1 MKLIKIAL
9 YKLEPSTNR
18 KKQQNFIYSDFS
30 DMLKELAKKL
40 DGNTNRQVIEIDNNG
55 LETSI
60 WFDYLNENKY
70 FDFNNICYFLLA
82 KDVASIMKE
91 DKKKNELVHQNS
103 VDDDIHL
110 KTPAHFIYF
119 PEKNILAVEEISVNA
134 PTKAII
140 ERAVKNNLH
149 EQIKFAP
156 IPRPDVL
163 ERLTSFI
170 DAIESVE
177 FDMKEFSNLLE
188 KVEYTEFSEFLRT
201 NNSSLKIR
209 TYLSTN
215 KSKQYVLNI
224 FSKLYNKKVENE
236 ILSKITNMSVKYK
249 NEELKQEAL
258 TLIDN
263 FLVFKKEKEFYIEEF
278 QNIEDSTSKRLKY
291 SKSIYQTMIEV
302 YNEYYN

>member
-1 MKLIKIAL
+1 MKSIKIAL
-9 YKLEPSTNR
+9 YKLEPKQDR
-18 KKQQNFIYSDFS
+18 KKQQILIYSDFS

-70 FDFNNICYFLLA
+70 FDFNNTCYFLLA
-82 KDVASIMKE
+82 KDIGSIMKE
-91 DKKKNELVHQNS
+91 DKKRNELVHQNS

-140 ERAVKNNLH
+140 ERAIKNNLH
-149 EQIKFAP
+149 EQIKFTP
-156 IPRPDVL
+156 IQRTDVL
-163 ERLTSFI
+163 ERLNSFI

-177 FDMKEFSNLLE
+177 FDMKDFSNLLE
-188 KVEYTEFSEFLRT
+188 KVEYKEFSEFLRT
-201 NNSSLKIR
+201 NDSNLRIKTLLTTS
-209 TYLSTN
+209 
-215 KSKQYVLNI
+215 KSKKYVVDI
-224 FSKLYNKKVENE
+224 FSKLFNKNAENE
-236 ILSKITNMSVKYK
+236 ILKKITNMNVKYK
-249 NEELKQEAL
+249 NEELKNEAL
-258 TLIDN
+258 TLVDN
-263 FLVFKKEKEFYIEEF
+263 FLVFKKEREFYIEEF
-278 QNIEDSTSKRLKY
+278 QDLEDNSAKRLKY

-302 YNEYYN
+302 YDEYCN

>member
-1 MKLIKIAL
+1 MKSIKIAL
-9 YKLEPSTNR
+9 YKLEPKKDR
-18 KKQQNFIYSDFS
+18 KKQQTFIYSDFS
-30 DMLKELAKKL
+30 DMLKSLAEKL
-40 DGNTNRQVIEIDNNG
+40 DGNTNRQVIEIDSNG

-70 FDFNNICYFLLA
+70 FDFNNTCYFLLA
-82 KDVASIMKE
+82 KDIASIMKE
-91 DKKKNELVHQNS
+91 DKKKNELVHQTS

-140 ERAVKNNLH
+140 ERAVKNILH

-156 IPRPDVL
+156 IQRTDVI
-163 ERLTSFI
+163 ERLNSFI

-177 FDMKEFSNLLE
+177 FDMKEFSNFLE
-188 KVEYTEFSEFLRT
+188 KIEYEEFSEFLRT
-201 NNSSLKIR
+201 NESSLKIK
-209 TYLSTN
+209 TILTTN
-215 KSKQYVLNI
+215 KSKKYVVDI
-224 FSKLYNKKVENE
+224 FSKLFNKNAENE
-236 ILSKITNMSVKYK
+236 ILKKITNMNVKYK
-249 NEELKQEAL
+249 NEELKQEVL

-263 FLVFKKEKEFYIEEF
+263 FLVFKKEREFYLEEF
-278 QNIEDSTSKRLKY
+278 QDLEDNSAKRLKY

-302 YNEYYN
+302 YNEYCN